1 MAGIASPLP
10 LAWSNHVLEL
20 PHWPPAGFPS
30 LIIRV
35 APIAL
40 MVIALVTYISTRKKL
55 PLPPGPER
63 WPLLGNI
70 SNMPREREWLQFTK
84 WRKTYGKVLPTL
96 S

>member
-10 LAWSNHVLEL
+10 LAWSNHVLQL
-20 PHWPPAGFPS
+20 PQWPRAGFPS
-30 LIIRV
+30 LIRV

-40 MVIALVTYISTRKKL
+40 IVVALVTYISTRKKL

-70 SNMPREREWLQFTK
+70 SNMPREREWLQFTE
-84 WRKTYGKVLPTL
+84 WRKTHGKSFQTF